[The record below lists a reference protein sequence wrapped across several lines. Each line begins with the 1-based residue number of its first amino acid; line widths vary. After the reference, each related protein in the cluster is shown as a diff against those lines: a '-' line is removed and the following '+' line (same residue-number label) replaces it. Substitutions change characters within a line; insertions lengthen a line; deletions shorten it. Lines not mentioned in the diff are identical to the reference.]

1 MTGTVRLL
9 SPAKTI
15 ILGMAGLVTTLA
27 LKLGTHGA

>member
-27 LKLGTHGA
+27 FKLGVHGA